1 MNLSPGT
8 ALGANGPGQPPGR
21 PLHSPLVFSDGKV
34 QPLDSPLV
42 SDDEEYKDG
51 DSKSEE
57 DGEDADLVE
66 TKFLL

>member
-8 ALGANGPGQPPGR
+8 ALGTNGPGQPV
-21 PLHSPLVFSDGKV
+21 HSPLMFSDGKV

-42 SDDEEYKDG
+42 SADGGHSHGKDG
-51 DSKSEE
+51 NSKREE